1 MSVDLQTQLD
11 KDGWEIYE
19 FTGPWR
25 LLNDLSIA
33 SDVQSYGMYLNTFLE
48 NRKLFYNV
56 LCQDLHIED
65 VLDIW
70 SLRAHKS
77 RWFTI
82 MALLSEFHHSTDVE
96 HLMLCYVND
105 KQTSK
110 IYMGQTRMITFYLD
124 NNPEFDIQKALLFR
138 KTDQDIPTNIMEH
151 SQKVDIDYIENKL
164 NYKLHYRVLEHFL
177 ADETLLFAH
186 APDRDFDLWDSIKY
200 RTCGNHM
207 RSFFHSDSQERI
219 KFLNPEIYDC
229 IILDQ
234 YTRGDD
240 ATWTIEIVNGEDPVE
255 VYHKGYIA
263 YAIMLCALNIEHDN
277 GIVRTTKLREPAP
290 IHS

>member
-11 KDGWEIYE
+11 KDGWETYE

-33 SDVQSYGMYLNTFLE
+33 AAGQSYGLYLNTFLE
-48 NRKLFYNV
+48 NRKLFYDV
-56 LCQDLHIED
+56 LCQDLHIEN

-82 MALLSEFHHSTDVE
+82 MALLREFHNSTDVE

-164 NYKLHYRVLEHFL
+164 NYKLHY
-177 ADETLLFAH
+177 
-186 APDRDFDLWDSIKY
+186 
-200 RTCGNHM
+200 
-207 RSFFHSDSQERI
+207 
-219 KFLNPEIYDC
+219 
-229 IILDQ
+229 
-234 YTRGDD
+234 
-240 ATWTIEIVNGEDPVE
+240 
-255 VYHKGYIA
+255 
-263 YAIMLCALNIEHDN
+263 
-277 GIVRTTKLREPAP
+277 
-290 IHS
+290 